1 MFMDTLF
8 LLRHAKSSWKVSGT
22 NDQHRELSERGEKD
36 VMLLNQYLKEKGIF
50 FDKILCSIA
59 TRTMQTMLNLVSLD
73 TRKIDIEL
81 DLYHADE
88 DTILDYISK
97 SVDCSNLLLIAH
109 NPGISGV
116 ISKLSGQEYLDFP
129 TCTLAKFKNRSEI
142 MELDFIIRPK
152 NGKIEK
158 LG

>member
-1 MFMDTLF
+1 MDTLF
-8 LLRHAKSSWKVSGT
+8 LLRHAKSSLKVSGIS
-22 NDQHRELSERGEKD
+22 DQQRELSERGEKD
-36 VMLLNQYLKEKGIF
+36 VKLLNRYIKERGIF

-59 TRTMQTMLNLVSLD
+59 KRTMQTMLNLVSLD
-73 TRKIDIEL
+73 TKKIDIEL
-81 DLYHADE
+81 DLYHADP
-88 DTILDYISK
+88 DTILDYVSRP
-97 SVDCSNLLLIAH
+97 VDCKNLLLIAH

-129 TCTLAKFKNRSEI
+129 TCTLAKFTNKSEI

>member
-1 MFMDTLF
+1 MDTLF
-8 LLRHAKSSWKVSGT
+8 LLRHAKSSLKVSGIS
-22 NDQHRELSERGEKD
+22 DQQRELSERGEKD
-36 VMLLNQYLKEKGIF
+36 VKLLNRYIKERGIF

-59 TRTMQTMLNLVSLD
+59 KRTMQTMLNLVSLD
-73 TRKIDIEL
+73 TKKIDIEL
-81 DLYHADE
+81 DLYHADP
-88 DTILDYISK
+88 DTILDYVSR
-97 SVDCSNLLLIAH
+97 SVDCKNLLLIAH
-109 NPGISGV
+109 NPGISGL

-129 TCTLAKFKNRSEI
+129 TCTLAKFTNKSEI